1 MNHRSYQD
9 AGFKVF
15 GLYGATNGVCDCLT
29 VGCTAPF
36 KHPISKGWQNTPEW
50 DEDQLST
57 MEMAGQFST
66 GFGVLCNG
74 YLIIDIDARNG
85 GVESWRKLDHDLQGA
100 LMDCNFIVKTGS
112 GGDSRHLYFKA
123 PEGVSL
129 TTKHSMY
136 PGIDFKS
143 TGYVVGAGSMHLSGA
158 IYEILSG
165 SLEDI
170 SEAPLSLID
179 ILRRK
184 DLHRAEYNGRQVD
197 VADKDIITMLD
208 FVDPDINRDSWCKVG
223 MAIHDATNGEGLEL
237 WDLWSA
243 KGSKY
248 RGINEVSKTWD
259 SFGKKEGITI
269 GTLVYLAEANGW
281 QQPVT
286 FLSDEFAIKHW
297 SSEGMFVDIEDLMA
311 DINKPDWL
319 IKGIL
324 ERGSMNLLFGESG
337 AGKSLFAMDWAFCLG
352 SGIPWH
358 GHKVKNKCKV
368 LYILGEGFRGVT
380 MRFKA
385 LSQKY
390 NLTPKNIRLSR
401 RSINLLDNREADEII
416 KIVTE
421 LDFIPDIIIID
432 TLHRNMVGDE
442 NSSED
447 MAMYF
452 KSIEL
457 LARRLKAAVVTVHH
471 SGHGDK
477 GRSRGSS
484 SIKAAMDA
492 EFCVTKNGDAITFSC
507 TKSKDFGFGNEMS
520 FVIKE
525 VELDGEVFYD
535 EDDDKQIT
543 SVYLEYM
550 GVAKDESKLP
560 AYEEYVLNGLIKAL
574 ETTQKLGGLR
584 TILAPTEFVVT
595 LEEWRPHAYD
605 FIKAKKKDIDFKKG
619 WQALVNKGIVATDSG
634 LYWKV

>member
-1 MNHRSYQD
+1 MLPDLCDAIRSVGYEPPSNIAIGKVTRFSTNGKRND
-9 AGFKVF
+9 RSGWVHVFDDGKGAVF
-15 GLYGATNGVCDCLT
+15 GCWRSGEQHQWFEKRDYVPDIHEQEAMRQQFEEAKRKAVAERDQAYAVAAKEAQVLFDNAVPVVSHDYLTNKGIKPNMARMFGGKLLIPVYGADGILQSVQAIFSD
-29 VGCTAPF
+29 GAKRF
-36 KHPISKGWQNTPEW
+36 HSGGK
-50 DEDQLST
+50 
-57 MEMAGQFST
+57 MAGGHCWIGDPAVGETLLIAEGFATADSLNEATGYAVCIAFSAGNLKT
-66 GFGVLCNG
+66 ITQMIASQYIGKKIVICADNDSSGVGMSKAKECGVDIVLPTIAGDFNDMMSELG
-74 YLIIDIDARNG
+74 IDAVR
-85 GVESWRKLDHDLQGA
+85 ET
-100 LMDCNFIVKTGS
+100 I
-112 GGDSRHLYFKA
+112 
-123 PEGVSL
+123 
-129 TTKHSMY
+129 
-136 PGIDFKS
+136 
-143 TGYVVGAGSMHLSGA
+143 
-158 IYEILSG
+158 
-165 SLEDI
+165 
-170 SEAPLSLID
+170 
-179 ILRRK
+179 
-184 DLHRAEYNGRQVD
+184 
-197 VADKDIITMLD
+197 
-208 FVDPDINRDSWCKVG
+208 
-223 MAIHDATNGEGLEL
+223 
-237 WDLWSA
+237 
-243 KGSKY
+243 
-248 RGINEVSKTWD
+248 
-259 SFGKKEGITI
+259 FGKVKPEE
-269 GTLVYLAEANGW
+269 LF
-281 QQPVT
+281 VT
-286 FLSDEFAIKHW
+286 
-297 SSEGMFVDIEDLMA
+297 IEDMMA
-311 DINKPDWL
+311 SISKPDWL

-337 AGKSLFAMDWAFCLG
+337 AGKSLFAMDWAFCAANG
-352 SGIPWH
+352 ENWH
-358 GHKVKNKCKV
+358 GHKVKEELKT
-368 LYILGEGFRGVT
+368 LYILGEGFRGAS

-390 NLTPKNIRLSR
+390 GLTPKNIRLSR
-401 RSINLLDNREADEII
+401 RSINLLDNKEADEII
-416 KIVTE
+416 KVVTE

-457 LARRLKAAVVTVHH
+457 LARRLNSAIVTVHH

-492 EFCVTKNGDAITFSC
+492 EFCVTKNGDGITFSC
-507 TKSKDFGFGNEMS
+507 TKSKDFGFGADMS

-525 VELDGEVFYD
+525 VELEGEVFYD

-543 SVYLEYM
+543 SVYLEYI

-560 AYEEYVLNGLIKAL
+560 AYEEYVLSGLIKAL

>member
-1 MNHRSYQD
+1 MLPDLCDAIRSVGYEPPSNIAIGKVTRFSTNGRRNDRSGWVHVFDD
-9 AGFKVF
+9 AKGAVF
-15 GLYGATNGVCDCLT
+15 GCWRSGEQHQWFEKRDYVPDIHEQEAMRQQFEEAKRKAVAERDQAYAVAAKEAQVLFDNAVPVVSHDYLTNKGIKPNMARMFGGKLLIPVYGADGILQSVQAIFSD
-29 VGCTAPF
+29 GAKRF
-36 KHPISKGWQNTPEW
+36 HSGGK
-50 DEDQLST
+50 
-57 MEMAGQFST
+57 MAGGHCWIGDPVVGETLLIAEGFATADSLNEATGYAVCIAFSAGNLKSIT
-66 GFGVLCNG
+66 QMIASQYIGKKIVICADNDSSGVGMSKAKECGVDIVLPTING
-74 YLIIDIDARNG
+74 DFNDMMSELGIDAVR
-85 GVESWRKLDHDLQGA
+85 ET
-100 LMDCNFIVKTGS
+100 I
-112 GGDSRHLYFKA
+112 
-123 PEGVSL
+123 
-129 TTKHSMY
+129 
-136 PGIDFKS
+136 
-143 TGYVVGAGSMHLSGA
+143 
-158 IYEILSG
+158 
-165 SLEDI
+165 
-170 SEAPLSLID
+170 
-179 ILRRK
+179 
-184 DLHRAEYNGRQVD
+184 
-197 VADKDIITMLD
+197 
-208 FVDPDINRDSWCKVG
+208 
-223 MAIHDATNGEGLEL
+223 
-237 WDLWSA
+237 
-243 KGSKY
+243 
-248 RGINEVSKTWD
+248 
-259 SFGKKEGITI
+259 FGKVKPEE
-269 GTLVYLAEANGW
+269 LF
-281 QQPVT
+281 VT
-286 FLSDEFAIKHW
+286 
-297 SSEGMFVDIEDLMA
+297 IEDVMA
-311 DINKPDWL
+311 SIRKPDWL

-337 AGKSLFAMDWAFCLG
+337 AGKSLFAMDWAFCAANG
-352 SGIPWH
+352 ENWH
-358 GHKVKNKCKV
+358 GHKVKEELKT
-368 LYILGEGFRGVT
+368 LYILGEGFRGAS

-457 LARRLKAAVVTVHH
+457 LARRLNSAIVTVHH

-492 EFCVTKNGDAITFSC
+492 EFCVTKNGDGITFSC
-507 TKSKDFGFGNEMS
+507 TKSKDFGFGTDMS

-543 SVYLEYM
+543 SVYLEYI

-560 AYEEYVLNGLIKAL
+560 AYEEYVLSGLIKAL

>member
-1 MNHRSYQD
+1 MFGGKLLIPVYGADGILQSVQAIFSDGAKRFHSGGKMAGGHCWIGDPVVGETLLVAEGFATADSLNEATGYAVCIAFSAGNLKSITQMIASQYIGKKIVICADNDSSGVGMSKAKECGVDIVLPTINGDFNDMMSELGID
-9 AGFKVF
+9 AVKEVVF
-15 GLYGATNGVCDCLT
+15 GKV
-29 VGCTAPF
+29 
-36 KHPISKGWQNTPEW
+36 KPE
-50 DEDQLST
+50 EL
-57 MEMAGQFST
+57 
-66 GFGVLCNG
+66 
-74 YLIIDIDARNG
+74 
-85 GVESWRKLDHDLQGA
+85 
-100 LMDCNFIVKTGS
+100 
-112 GGDSRHLYFKA
+112 
-123 PEGVSL
+123 
-129 TTKHSMY
+129 
-136 PGIDFKS
+136 
-143 TGYVVGAGSMHLSGA
+143 
-158 IYEILSG
+158 
-165 SLEDI
+165 
-170 SEAPLSLID
+170 
-179 ILRRK
+179 
-184 DLHRAEYNGRQVD
+184 
-197 VADKDIITMLD
+197 
-208 FVDPDINRDSWCKVG
+208 FV
-223 MAIHDATNGEGLEL
+223 T
-237 WDLWSA
+237 
-243 KGSKY
+243 
-248 RGINEVSKTWD
+248 
-259 SFGKKEGITI
+259 
-269 GTLVYLAEANGW
+269 
-281 QQPVT
+281 
-286 FLSDEFAIKHW
+286 
-297 SSEGMFVDIEDLMA
+297 IEDMMA
-311 DINKPDWL
+311 NISKPDWL

-337 AGKSLFAMDWAFCLG
+337 AGKSLFAMDWAFCAANG
-352 SGIPWH
+352 ENWH
-358 GHKVKNKCKV
+358 GHKVKEELKT
-368 LYILGEGFRGVT
+368 LYILGEGFRGAS

-390 NLTPKNIRLSR
+390 SLTPKNIRLSR
-401 RSINLLDNREADEII
+401 RSINLLDNKEADEII

-457 LARRLKAAVVTVHH
+457 LARRLNSAIVTVHH

-492 EFCVTKNGDAITFSC
+492 EFCVTKNGDGITFSC
-507 TKSKDFGFGNEMS
+507 TKSKDFGFGTDMS

-560 AYEEYVLNGLIKAL
+560 AYEEYVLSGLIKAL

>member
-1 MNHRSYQD
+1 MLPDLCDAIRSVGYEPPSNIAIGKVTRFSTNGRRNDRSGWVHVFDD
-9 AGFKVF
+9 AKGAVF
-15 GLYGATNGVCDCLT
+15 GCWRSGEQHQWFEKRDYVPDIHEQEAMRQQFEEAKRKAVAERDQAYAVAAKEAQVLFDNAVPVVSHDYLTNKGIKPNMARMFGGKLLIPVYGSDSILQSVQAIFSDGAKRFHS
-29 VGCTAPF
+29 GG
-36 KHPISKGWQNTPEW
+36 K
-50 DEDQLST
+50 
-57 MEMAGQFST
+57 MAGGHCWIGDPAVGETLLIAEGFATADSLNEATGYAVCIAFSAGNLKSIT
-66 GFGVLCNG
+66 QMIASQYIGKKIVICADNDSSGVGMSKAKECGVDIVLPTING
-74 YLIIDIDARNG
+74 DFNDMMSELGIDAVR
-85 GVESWRKLDHDLQGA
+85 ET
-100 LMDCNFIVKTGS
+100 I
-112 GGDSRHLYFKA
+112 
-123 PEGVSL
+123 
-129 TTKHSMY
+129 
-136 PGIDFKS
+136 
-143 TGYVVGAGSMHLSGA
+143 
-158 IYEILSG
+158 
-165 SLEDI
+165 
-170 SEAPLSLID
+170 
-179 ILRRK
+179 
-184 DLHRAEYNGRQVD
+184 
-197 VADKDIITMLD
+197 
-208 FVDPDINRDSWCKVG
+208 
-223 MAIHDATNGEGLEL
+223 
-237 WDLWSA
+237 
-243 KGSKY
+243 
-248 RGINEVSKTWD
+248 
-259 SFGKKEGITI
+259 FGKVKPEE
-269 GTLVYLAEANGW
+269 L
-281 QQPVT
+281 
-286 FLSDEFAIKHW
+286 
-297 SSEGMFVDIEDLMA
+297 FVAIEDMMA
-311 DINKPDWL
+311 SISKPDWL

-337 AGKSLFAMDWAFCLG
+337 AGKSLFAMDWAFCAANG
-352 SGIPWH
+352 ENWH
-358 GHKVKNKCKV
+358 GHKVKEELKT
-368 LYILGEGFRGVT
+368 LYILGEGFRGAS

-390 NLTPKNIRLSR
+390 SLTPKNIRLSR
-401 RSINLLDNREADEII
+401 RSINLLDNKEADEII

-457 LARRLKAAVVTVHH
+457 LARRLNSAIVTVHH

-492 EFCVTKNGDAITFSC
+492 EFCVTKNGDGITFSC
-507 TKSKDFGFGNEMS
+507 TKSKDFGFGTDMS

-560 AYEEYVLNGLIKAL
+560 AYEEYVLSGLIKAL

>member
-1 MNHRSYQD
+1 MLPDLCDAIRSVGYEPPSNIAIGKVTRFSTNGRRNDRSGWVHVFDD
-9 AGFKVF
+9 AKGAVF
-15 GLYGATNGVCDCLT
+15 GCWRSGEQHQWFEKRDYVPDIHEQEAMRQQFEEAKRKAVAERDQAYAVAAKEAQALFDNAVPVVSHDYLTNKGIKPNMARMFGGKLLIPVYGADGILQSVQAIFSD
-29 VGCTAPF
+29 GAKRF
-36 KHPISKGWQNTPEW
+36 HSGGK
-50 DEDQLST
+50 
-57 MEMAGQFST
+57 MAGGHCWIGDPSVGETLLIAEGFATADSLNEATGYAVCIAFSAGNLKSIT
-66 GFGVLCNG
+66 QMIASQYIGKKIVICADNDSSGVGMSKAKECGVDIVLPTING
-74 YLIIDIDARNG
+74 DFNDMMSELGIDAVR
-85 GVESWRKLDHDLQGA
+85 ET
-100 LMDCNFIVKTGS
+100 I
-112 GGDSRHLYFKA
+112 
-123 PEGVSL
+123 
-129 TTKHSMY
+129 
-136 PGIDFKS
+136 
-143 TGYVVGAGSMHLSGA
+143 
-158 IYEILSG
+158 
-165 SLEDI
+165 
-170 SEAPLSLID
+170 
-179 ILRRK
+179 
-184 DLHRAEYNGRQVD
+184 
-197 VADKDIITMLD
+197 
-208 FVDPDINRDSWCKVG
+208 
-223 MAIHDATNGEGLEL
+223 
-237 WDLWSA
+237 
-243 KGSKY
+243 
-248 RGINEVSKTWD
+248 
-259 SFGKKEGITI
+259 FGKVKPEE
-269 GTLVYLAEANGW
+269 L
-281 QQPVT
+281 
-286 FLSDEFAIKHW
+286 
-297 SSEGMFVDIEDLMA
+297 FVAIEDMMA
-311 DINKPDWL
+311 SISKPDWL

-324 ERGSMNLLFGESG
+324 ERGSMNLIFGESG
-337 AGKSLFAMDWAFCLG
+337 AGKSLFAMDWAFCAANG
-352 SGIPWH
+352 ENWH
-358 GHKVKNKCKV
+358 GHKVKEELKT
-368 LYILGEGFRGVT
+368 LYILGEGFRGAS

-390 NLTPKNIRLSR
+390 SLTPKNIRLSR

-457 LARRLKAAVVTVHH
+457 LARRLNSAIVTVHH

-492 EFCVTKNGDAITFSC
+492 EFCVTKNGNGITFSC
-507 TKSKDFGFGNEMS
+507 TKSKDFGFGTDMS
-520 FVIKE
+520 FFIKE

-543 SVYLEYM
+543 SVYLEYI

-560 AYEEYVLNGLIKAL
+560 AYEEYVLSGLIKAL

>member
-1 MNHRSYQD
+1 MLPDLCDAIRSVGYEPPSNIAIGKVTRFSTNGRRNDRSGWVHVFDD
-9 AGFKVF
+9 AKGAVF
-15 GLYGATNGVCDCLT
+15 GCWRSGEQHQWFEKRDYVPDIHEQEAMRQQFEEAKRKAVAERDQAYFVAAKEAQVLFDNAVPVISHDYLTNKGIKPNMARMFGGKLLIPVYGADNILQSVQAIFSDGAKRFHS
-29 VGCTAPF
+29 GG
-36 KHPISKGWQNTPEW
+36 K
-50 DEDQLST
+50 
-57 MEMAGQFST
+57 MAGGHCWIGDPAVGETLLIAEGFATADSLNEATGYAVCIAFSAGNLKT
-66 GFGVLCNG
+66 ITQMIASQYIGKKIVICADNDSSGVGMSKAKECGVDIVLPTING
-74 YLIIDIDARNG
+74 DFNDMMSELGIDAVR
-85 GVESWRKLDHDLQGA
+85 ET
-100 LMDCNFIVKTGS
+100 I
-112 GGDSRHLYFKA
+112 
-123 PEGVSL
+123 
-129 TTKHSMY
+129 
-136 PGIDFKS
+136 
-143 TGYVVGAGSMHLSGA
+143 
-158 IYEILSG
+158 
-165 SLEDI
+165 
-170 SEAPLSLID
+170 
-179 ILRRK
+179 
-184 DLHRAEYNGRQVD
+184 
-197 VADKDIITMLD
+197 
-208 FVDPDINRDSWCKVG
+208 
-223 MAIHDATNGEGLEL
+223 
-237 WDLWSA
+237 
-243 KGSKY
+243 
-248 RGINEVSKTWD
+248 
-259 SFGKKEGITI
+259 FGKVKPEE
-269 GTLVYLAEANGW
+269 L
-281 QQPVT
+281 
-286 FLSDEFAIKHW
+286 
-297 SSEGMFVDIEDLMA
+297 FVAIEDMMA
-311 DINKPDWL
+311 SISKPDWL

-337 AGKSLFAMDWAFCLG
+337 AGKSLFAMDWAFCAANG
-352 SGIPWH
+352 ENWH
-358 GHKVKNKCKV
+358 GHKVKEELKT
-368 LYILGEGFRGVT
+368 LYILGEGFRGAS

-390 NLTPKNIRLSR
+390 SLTPKNIRLSR

-457 LARRLKAAVVTVHH
+457 LARRLNSAVVTVHH

-492 EFCVTKNGDAITFSC
+492 EFCVTKNGDGITFSC

-560 AYEEYVLNGLIKAL
+560 AYEEYVLSGLIKAL

>member
-1 MNHRSYQD
+1 MLPDLCDAIRSVGYEPPSNIAIGKVTRFSTNGRRNDRSGWVHVFDD
-9 AGFKVF
+9 AKGAVF
-15 GLYGATNGVCDCLT
+15 GCWRSGEQHQWFEKRDYVPDIHEQEAMRQQFEEAKRKAVAERDQAYFVAAKEAQVLFDNAVPVISHDYLTNKGIKPNMARMFGGKLLIPVYGADNILQSVQAIFSDGAKRFHS
-29 VGCTAPF
+29 GG
-36 KHPISKGWQNTPEW
+36 K
-50 DEDQLST
+50 
-57 MEMAGQFST
+57 MAGGHCWIGDPAVGETLLIAEGFATADSLNEATGYAVCIAFSAGNLKT
-66 GFGVLCNG
+66 ITQMIASQYIGKKIVICADNDSSGVGMSKAKECGVDIVLPTING
-74 YLIIDIDARNG
+74 DFNDMMSELGIDAVR
-85 GVESWRKLDHDLQGA
+85 ET
-100 LMDCNFIVKTGS
+100 I
-112 GGDSRHLYFKA
+112 
-123 PEGVSL
+123 
-129 TTKHSMY
+129 
-136 PGIDFKS
+136 
-143 TGYVVGAGSMHLSGA
+143 
-158 IYEILSG
+158 
-165 SLEDI
+165 
-170 SEAPLSLID
+170 
-179 ILRRK
+179 
-184 DLHRAEYNGRQVD
+184 
-197 VADKDIITMLD
+197 
-208 FVDPDINRDSWCKVG
+208 
-223 MAIHDATNGEGLEL
+223 
-237 WDLWSA
+237 
-243 KGSKY
+243 
-248 RGINEVSKTWD
+248 
-259 SFGKKEGITI
+259 FGKVKPEE
-269 GTLVYLAEANGW
+269 L
-281 QQPVT
+281 
-286 FLSDEFAIKHW
+286 
-297 SSEGMFVDIEDLMA
+297 FVAIEDMMA
-311 DINKPDWL
+311 SISKPDWL

-337 AGKSLFAMDWAFCLG
+337 AGKSLFAMDWAFCAANG
-352 SGIPWH
+352 ENWH
-358 GHKVKNKCKV
+358 GHKVKEELKT
-368 LYILGEGFRGVT
+368 LYILGEGFRGAS

-390 NLTPKNIRLSR
+390 SLTPKNIRLSR

-447 MAMYF
+447 MAMYI

-457 LARRLKAAVVTVHH
+457 LARRLNSAVVTVHH

-492 EFCVTKNGDAITFSC
+492 EFCVTKNGDGITFSC

-560 AYEEYVLNGLIKAL
+560 AYEEYVLSGLIKAL

>member
-1 MNHRSYQD
+1 MYHRNYQD

-15 GLYGATNGVCDCLT
+15 GLYGATNGVCDCET

-50 DEDQLST
+50 DDDQLSS

-74 YLIIDIDARNG
+74 YLVVDIDARNG
-85 GVESWRKLDHDLQGA
+85 GIDSWRKLDHDLDGA
-100 LMDCNFIVKTGS
+100 LMSCNFIVKTGS

-129 TTKHSMY
+129 TTKNNNY

-143 TGYVVGAGSMHLSGA
+143 TGYVVGAGSMHLSGSN
-158 IYEILSG
+158 YEILSG
-165 SLEDI
+165 SLDEI
-170 SEAPLSLID
+170 TEAPSTLID

-197 VADKDIITMLD
+197 IADNDINTMLGY
-208 FVDPDINRDSWCKVG
+208 VNPDLDRDTWCKVG

-248 RGINEVSKTWD
+248 RGINDTRKTWE

-269 GTLVYLAEANGW
+269 GTLVFLAEANGW

-297 SSEGMFVDIEDLMA
+297 SSEGMFVDIEDLMS
-311 DINKPDWL
+311 DISKPDWL

-352 SGIPWH
+352 SGIAWH
-358 GHKVKNKCKV
+358 GHKVKKKCKV

-380 MRFKA
+380 MRFQA
-385 LSQKY
+385 LKQKY
-390 NLTPKNIRLSR
+390 PHADVSNIKFSR
-401 RSINLLDNREADEII
+401 RSINLLDPKASEQVIEII
-416 KIVTE
+416 KD
-421 LDFIPDIIIID
+421 LDFKPDLIICD
-432 TLHRNMVGDE
+432 TLNRNMVGDE
-442 NSSED
+442 NSTED
-447 MAMYF
+447 MGKF
-452 KSIEL
+452 FISSEL
-457 LARRLKAAVVTVHH
+457 FIKELDSTFLTVHH
-471 SGHGDK
+471 SGHADK

-492 EFCVTKNGDAITFSC
+492 EFCVTKNGDGITFSC
-507 TKSKDFGFGNEMS
+507 TKSKDFSSDSGMS
-520 FVIKE
+520 FNLHE
-525 VELDGEVFYD
+525 VELEGEMFFD
-535 EDDDKQIT
+535 EDDNKQIT
-543 SVYLEYM
+543 SVYLKYN
-550 GVAKDESKLP
+550 GESKKLNELDSK
-560 AYEEYVLNGLIKAL
+560 YQKVLDSLEICLKTHGKFGFVLSDTGEDEMTVSWKEWAPFIDDCHTTKNNDRFRGYKKELLNQGFIANNGDRWWIK
-574 ETTQKLGGLR
+574 
-584 TILAPTEFVVT
+584 
-595 LEEWRPHAYD
+595 
-605 FIKAKKKDIDFKKG
+605 
-619 WQALVNKGIVATDSG
+619 
-634 LYWKV
+634 

>member
-1 MNHRSYQD
+1 MLPELCDAIRAVGYEPPPNIAVGKVTRFSTNGKRNDRSGWVHVFDD
-9 AGFKVF
+9 AHGAVF
-15 GLYGATNGVCDCLT
+15 GCWRSGEQHQWHEKRDYVPDIHEQEAMRQQFEEAKRKAIAERDAAYAVAAKEAQILFDNAVPVISHDYLTNKGIHPNMARMFGGKLIIPVYGADGEIQSVQSIFSDGAKRFHSGGKMLGGHCWIGDPNQSETLLVAEGFATADSLNQATKLAVCIAFNAGNLKPVTQMIASQYIGKKIVICADNDSSGVGMSKAKECGVDIVLPTINGDFNDMMSEL
-29 VGCTAPF
+29 G
-36 KHPISKGWQNTPEW
+36 
-50 DEDQLST
+50 
-57 MEMAGQFST
+57 
-66 GFGVLCNG
+66 
-74 YLIIDIDARNG
+74 IDAVR
-85 GVESWRKLDHDLQGA
+85 ET
-100 LMDCNFIVKTGS
+100 I
-112 GGDSRHLYFKA
+112 
-123 PEGVSL
+123 
-129 TTKHSMY
+129 
-136 PGIDFKS
+136 
-143 TGYVVGAGSMHLSGA
+143 
-158 IYEILSG
+158 
-165 SLEDI
+165 
-170 SEAPLSLID
+170 
-179 ILRRK
+179 
-184 DLHRAEYNGRQVD
+184 
-197 VADKDIITMLD
+197 
-208 FVDPDINRDSWCKVG
+208 
-223 MAIHDATNGEGLEL
+223 
-237 WDLWSA
+237 
-243 KGSKY
+243 
-248 RGINEVSKTWD
+248 
-259 SFGKKEGITI
+259 FGKVKPEE
-269 GTLVYLAEANGW
+269 L
-281 QQPVT
+281 
-286 FLSDEFAIKHW
+286 
-297 SSEGMFVDIEDLMA
+297 FVAIEDMMA
-311 DINKPDWL
+311 SISKPDWL

-337 AGKSLFAMDWAFCLG
+337 AGKSLFAMDWAFCAANG
-352 SGIPWH
+352 ENWH
-358 GHKVKNKCKV
+358 GHKVKEELKT
-368 LYILGEGFRGVT
+368 LYILGEGFRGAS

-390 NLTPKNIRLSR
+390 SLTPKNIRLSR
-401 RSINLLDNREADEII
+401 RSINLLDNKEADEII

-457 LARRLKAAVVTVHH
+457 LARRLNSAVVTVHH

-492 EFCVTKNGDAITFSC
+492 EFCVTKNGDGITFSC
-507 TKSKDFGFGNEMS
+507 TKSKDFGFGTDMS

-560 AYEEYVLNGLIKAL
+560 AYEEYVLSGLIKAL

>member
-1 MNHRSYQD
+1 VLPELCDAIRAVGYEPPSNIAIGKVTRFSTNGRRNDRSGWVHVFDD
-9 AGFKVF
+9 AKGAVF
-15 GLYGATNGVCDCLT
+15 GCWRSGEQHQWFEKRDYVPDIHEQEAMRQQFEEAKRKAVAERDQAYAVAAKEAQVLFDNAVSVVSHDYLTNKGIKPNMARMFGGKLLIPVYGADGILQSVQAIFSD
-29 VGCTAPF
+29 GAKRF
-36 KHPISKGWQNTPEW
+36 HSGGK
-50 DEDQLST
+50 
-57 MEMAGQFST
+57 MAGGHCWIGDPSVGETLLIAEGFATADSLNEATGYAVCIAFSAGNLKSIT
-66 GFGVLCNG
+66 QMIASQYIGKKIVICADNDSSGVGMSKAKECGVDIVLPTING
-74 YLIIDIDARNG
+74 DFNDMMSELGIDAVR
-85 GVESWRKLDHDLQGA
+85 ET
-100 LMDCNFIVKTGS
+100 I
-112 GGDSRHLYFKA
+112 
-123 PEGVSL
+123 
-129 TTKHSMY
+129 
-136 PGIDFKS
+136 
-143 TGYVVGAGSMHLSGA
+143 
-158 IYEILSG
+158 
-165 SLEDI
+165 
-170 SEAPLSLID
+170 
-179 ILRRK
+179 
-184 DLHRAEYNGRQVD
+184 
-197 VADKDIITMLD
+197 
-208 FVDPDINRDSWCKVG
+208 
-223 MAIHDATNGEGLEL
+223 
-237 WDLWSA
+237 
-243 KGSKY
+243 
-248 RGINEVSKTWD
+248 
-259 SFGKKEGITI
+259 FGKVKPEE
-269 GTLVYLAEANGW
+269 L
-281 QQPVT
+281 
-286 FLSDEFAIKHW
+286 
-297 SSEGMFVDIEDLMA
+297 FVAIEDMMA
-311 DINKPDWL
+311 SISKPDWL

-337 AGKSLFAMDWAFCLG
+337 AGKSLFAMDWAFCAANG
-352 SGIPWH
+352 ENWH
-358 GHKVKNKCKV
+358 GHKVKEELKT
-368 LYILGEGFRGVT
+368 LYILGEGFRGAS

-390 NLTPKNIRLSR
+390 SLTPKNIRLSR

-457 LARRLKAAVVTVHH
+457 LARRLNSAIVTVHH

-477 GRSRGSS
+477 SRSRGSS

-492 EFCVTKNGDAITFSC
+492 EFCVTKNGDGITFSC
-507 TKSKDFGFGNEMS
+507 TKSKDFGFGTDMS

-560 AYEEYVLNGLIKAL
+560 AYEEYVLSGLIKAL

-619 WQALVNKGIVATDSG
+619 WQSLVNKGIVATDSG